1 MPEKKLPIEC
11 RARYNAILQI
21 GDELLETFINGNRN
35 TMLAELEELEPR
47 TALAVLSRM
56 MRIASKE
63 NREAIGIYL
72 LERA

>member
-1 MPEKKLPIEC
+1 MPKKKLPIEC
-11 RARYNAILQI
+11 SARYNAIIQI
-21 GDELLETFINGNRN
+21 GNELLETFINGNRN

-63 NREAIGIYL
+63 TREALGIYL
-72 LERA
+72 MERA